1 MRVSAFAIFA
11 SGGVAGTRALSSLVA
26 IALVC
31 EVVLAF
37 LRADGCEGVGDRRK
51 ECVDRPG
58 GSFSQQCFE
67 LCEELFDGIEVG
79 TVGRQVSQLGAG
91 GFNRL
96 ANANDLVAG

>member
-1 MRVSAFAIFA
+1 
-11 SGGVAGTRALSSLVA
+11 VA

-58 GSFSQQCFE
+58 GNFSQQCFE
-67 LCEELFDGIEVG
+67 LCEELFDEVG
-79 TVGRQVSQLGAG
+79 TVGRQVAQLGAG
-91 GFNRL
+91 DLRERVIATVVVTLRLVSPERPFRGFRPQTL
-96 ANANDLVAG
+96 SR